1 MSTLPDHRR
10 NPRAN
15 NDIGALGEKVPGF
28 DPHRYYDQQEVQA
41 AQAAD
46 RRWPR
51 LARWLGQGGK
61 GGHGNDDRARDAGQ
75 AG

>member
-1 MSTLPDHRR
+1 MSRVVDRR
-10 NPRAN
+10 HAPRAS

-28 DPHRYYDQQEVQA
+28 NPARYYDQQEVQA

-51 LARWLGQGGK
+51 LAHWLGYREGQQQDSGPAEQG
-61 GGHGNDDRARDAGQ
+61 RPT
-75 AG
+75 